1 MRSFRL
7 YPSPFA
13 VPSDPRLSLDKC
25 QRLQVFGCLVKT
37 LDADWSALPIGIGEG
52 GNHPPQGP
60 SPISIP
66 EHMEWE
72 LPINAPGREI
82 TQIMLEQVTL
92 SASAILHRQRSD
104 HKTGNVAPRLALAH
118 VLPIEPDPF
127 ASIANEAV
135 HRKSTSE
142 LQSTL
147 RIAYAGF

>member
-92 SASAILHRQRSD
+92 SDSAIPHRQRSD
-104 HKTGNVAPRLALAH
+104 KAGKSIGSGKSVRERID
-118 VLPIEPDPF
+118 IEGGG
-127 ASIANEAV
+127 INE
-135 HRKSTSE
+135 KKKK
-142 LQSTL
+142 
-147 RIAYAGF
+147 

>member
-1 MRSFRL
+1 M
-7 YPSPFA
+7 
-13 VPSDPRLSLDKC
+13 
-25 QRLQVFGCLVKT
+25 VKT
-37 LDADWSALPIGIGEG
+37 LEAYWSALPIGIREG

-104 HKTGNVAPRLALAH
+104 HKTGNVAPRMALAH
-118 VLPIEPDPF
+118 VQPIEPDTF
-127 ASIANEAV
+127 ARNAHEAV
-135 HRKSTSE
+135 ADRKTVVVGQRCAVRVE
-142 LQSTL
+142 HGG
-147 RIAYAGF
+147 RR

>member
-82 TQIMLEQVTL
+82 TQIMLE
-92 SASAILHRQRSD
+92 RSEESRGGKECVSKCRSRWSPD
-104 HKTGNVAPRLALAH
+104 H
-118 VLPIEPDPF
+118 
-127 ASIANEAV
+127 
-135 HRKSTSE
+135 
-142 LQSTL
+142 
-147 RIAYAGF
+147 

>member
-1 MRSFRL
+1 MIRRPPRSTRTDTLFPYTTLFR
-7 YPSPFA
+7 S
-13 VPSDPRLSLDKC
+13 LSLDKC

-104 HKTGNVAPRLALAH
+104 HKTGNVERSEEH
-118 VLPIEPDPF
+118 
-127 ASIANEAV
+127 
-135 HRKSTSE
+135 TSE
-142 LQSTL
+142 LQSL
-147 RIAYAGF
+147 MRSSS